1 MTISNLEIIYRKAKS
16 EDLKA
21 IIDLLRDDDLG
32 NSRQKLFQD
41 NITKY
46 VDVFNKINC
55 DENQYL
61 MVLEFEDKIIGTC
74 HLTFMQS
81 LTFDV
86 GSRMNIEAVR
96 ISKDFQGHGFGKYMI
111 NKAIEIAKKNDVKIV
126 QLTTNKIRV
135 KAKKFYE
142 DLGFKASH
150 EGMKLY
156 L

>member
-1 MTISNLEIIYRKAKS
+1 
-16 EDLKA
+16 
-21 IIDLLRDDDLG
+21 
-32 NSRQKLFQD
+32 
-41 NITKY
+41 
-46 VDVFNKINC
+46 
-55 DENQYL
+55 
-61 MVLEFEDKIIGTC
+61 
-74 HLTFMQS
+74 
-81 LTFDV
+81 
-86 GSRMNIEAVR
+86 MNIEAVR